1 MIYTKSNFLTI
12 IQISTEIKLSNNNID
27 VSEIKF
33 LILYSFN
40 LLIEEARINHFCIS
54 GSVAT

>member
-1 MIYTKSNFLTI
+1 MIYTNPNFLTI

-27 VSEIKF
+27 VSEITF

-40 LLIEEARINHFCIS
+40 LLTEEARINHFCVW